1 MRPQVKEF
9 LGMEPTTVFILGSLM
24 MLANGGVLG
33 LMHQDLPESLRPAAV
48 SWRIATLLHACGC
61 LLFAA
66 QQFIPVALVL
76 PLANG
81 LVMFGFT
88 GYWYSLRQ
96 FYAQPSSVW
105 LILPACIGTAGVLWF
120 ATVMPDTGIRI
131 LIVSAV
137 WLLILPGTVKV
148 LLSEQRHDQAISR
161 KVMAGIFSFVCAFVL
176 FRAGYFAWTEVHA
189 DFRVIDQQHWLNLVS
204 PMVIAILPVIGT
216 TTFLLMCSERI
227 RRQWEKAAA
236 TDYLTGLANRRT
248 LTEQGLLWF
257 EQAKKTQR
265 PLAVAVI
272 DIDHFKTVNDRYGHD
287 TGDLALQYVAAQ
299 LVAHCRNT
307 ELPARQGGEEF
318 VVLLQN
324 VSAEEMRAAAERLR
338 QGIAAEAFIAADLV
352 VPLTVSI
359 GVALQD
365 PADSSFSHLMQRADK
380 ALYQAKA
387 AGRNQVIAASLR

>member
-1 MRPQVKEF
+1 
-9 LGMEPTTVFILGSLM
+9 MEPTTVFILGSLM

-66 QQFIPVALVL
+66 QHFIPVALVL

-96 FYAQPSSVW
+96 FYAQPSSLW
-105 LILPACIGTAGVLWF
+105 LMLPACIGMAGVLWF

-131 LIVSAV
+131 MIVSAV

-161 KVMAGIFSFVCAFVL
+161 KVMAAIFSFVCAFVL
-176 FRAGYFAWTEVHA
+176 FRAGYFVWTEVHA

-299 LVAHCRNT
+299 LVAHCRST

-338 QGIAAEAFIAADLV
+338 QGIAEKAFIAADLV
-352 VPLTVSI
+352 LPLTVSI

-365 PADSSFSHLMQRADK
+365 PADSCFSHLMQRADK

-387 AGRNQVIAASLR
+387 AGRNQVIAG